1 MIMNEP
7 KQIDFISPIDFK
19 KRCLVCHTGLGSK
32 ISLVEKVD
40 DRTFFFFFLE
50 RVHNNVCKGGFFG
63 KIIQNQVLLLLRR

>member
-19 KRCLVCHTGLGSK
+19 NRCLVCHTSLGSK

-40 DRTFFFFFLE
+40 DRTFFFLE

-63 KIIQNQVLLLLRR
+63 KIIQTQVLLLLRR

>member
-7 KQIDFISPIDFK
+7 KQIYFISPIDFK
-19 KRCLVCHTGLGSK
+19 KRCLICHTRLGSK

-40 DRTFFFFFLE
+40 DRTFFFFLE
-50 RVHNNVCKGGFFG
+50 RVHNNVCQGGFFG

>member
-19 KRCLVCHTGLGSK
+19 NRCLVCHTSLGSK

-40 DRTFFFFFLE
+40 DRTFFFCLE